1 MIMHIPDGYL
11 SPQTYVPFYAAV
23 IPYLAIAASKVRKT
37 IRSRDVPLLAMGAAF
52 SFVIMMSNVPL
63 PGGTS
68 GHAVGGVIV
77 AILLGPWAAS
87 IAVSIALI
95 IQALMFGDGG
105 ITAIGANIFN
115 MAVVIPFVGYYT
127 YKFIAGAS
135 EITSSRRWV
144 AGAIA
149 GYLAINVAAV
159 LAGIEFG
166 IQPLIAKAAD
176 GHPLY
181 APYSLAVA
189 VPAMAM
195 GHLALFGFVEA
206 LVTALVIR
214 YLQKAESQLLSI
226 YGGENV

>member
-1 MIMHIPDGYL
+1 MHIPDGYL

>member
-1 MIMHIPDGYL
+1 M
-11 SPQTYVPFYAAV
+11 
-23 IPYLAIAASKVRKT
+23 
-37 IRSRDVPLLAMGAAF
+37 RSRDVPLLAMGAAF
-52 SFVIMMSNVPL
+52 SFVIMMFNVPI

-77 AILLGPWAAS
+77 AILLGPWAACV
-87 IAVSIALI
+87 AVSIALI

-105 ITAIGANIFN
+105 ITAIGVNVFN
-115 MAVVIPFVGYYT
+115 MAIVLPFVGYYA
-127 YKFIAGAS
+127 YKLIAGVS
-135 EITSSRRWV
+135 EITSTRRWV

-166 IQPLIAKAAD
+166 IQPLIAHAAD

-189 VPAMAM
+189 VPAMAV

-206 LVTALVIR
+206 LVTALVVR
-214 YLQKAESQLLSI
+214 YLQKAESQLLTI
-226 YGGENV
+226 YGGEYV

>member
-1 MIMHIPDGYL
+1 MHIPDGYL
-11 SPQTYVPFYAAV
+11 SPQTYVPFDIAV
-23 IPYLAIAASKVRKT
+23 IPFLALAARKVRKSM
-37 IRSRDVPLLAMGAAF
+37 RSRDVPLLAMGAAF
-52 SFVIMMSNVPL
+52 SFVIMMFNVPI

-77 AILLGPWAAS
+77 AILLGPWAACV
-87 IAVSIALI
+87 AVSIALI

-105 ITAIGANIFN
+105 ITAIGVNIFN
-115 MAVVIPFVGYYT
+115 MAIVLPFVGYYT
-127 YKFIAGAS
+127 YKLIAGVS
-135 EITSSRRWV
+135 EITSTRRWV

-166 IQPLIAKAAD
+166 IQPLIAHAAD

-189 VPAMAM
+189 VPAMAV

-206 LVTALVIR
+206 LVTALVVR
-214 YLQKAESQLLSI
+214 YLQKAESQLLTI
-226 YGGENV
+226 YGGEYV